1 MPNPP
6 SSSTTETKYVNGS
19 DIVLAVGDKV
29 MLGANTHK
37 RQIKTTTTV
46 VTDKDVEDSLYER
59 KVVKKV
65 EITITCDGF
74 CKTGDTSL
82 EDVEAA
88 ITQGKTV
95 KLRYGYKQGKNGGKS
110 FTEGDFIVSSFDQTD
125 PASDNSTYS
134 ATFVND
140 GKPTKV
146 TAKE

>member
-6 SSSTTETKYVNGS
+6 SSPTTQTTYINGS

-29 MLGANTHK
+29 MLGAKTHM
-37 RQIKTTTTV
+37 RQIKTTTTD
-46 VTDKDVEDSLYER
+46 VTDKDIEDSLYDK

-82 EDVEAA
+82 EEIEAA

-110 FTEGDFIVSSFDQTD
+110 FTEGDFVVSSFDQTD

>member
-1 MPNPP
+1 MPNPT
-6 SSSTTETKYVNGS
+6 SSPTTQTAYVNGS

-29 MLGANTHK
+29 MLGAKTHK

-46 VTDKDVEDSLYER
+46 VTDKDVEDSLYDK

-74 CKTGDTSL
+74 RKTGDTSL
-82 EDVEAA
+82 EEIEEAV
-88 ITQGKTV
+88 TQGKTV
-95 KLRYGYKQGKNGGKS
+95 KLKYGYKQGKNGGKS
-110 FTEGDFIVSSFDQTD
+110 FTEGDFIISSFDQTD

>member
-6 SSSTTETKYVNGS
+6 SSSTTETKYINGS
-19 DIVLAVGDKV
+19 DIVLSVGDKV
-29 MLGANTHK
+29 MLGAKTHK

-65 EITITCDGF
+65 DITITCDGF
-74 CKTGDTSL
+74 CKTGDTSI
-82 EDVEAA
+82 EEIEEA
-88 ITQGKTV
+88 ITQGKSV
-95 KLRYGYKQGKNGGKS
+95 KLKYGYKQSKNGGKS
-110 FTEGDFIVSSFDQTD
+110 FTEGDFIVSSFDETD

-140 GKPTKV
+140 GKPSKV

>member
-6 SSSTTETKYVNGS
+6 SPTTEVKYVNGS
-19 DIVLAVGDKV
+19 DIVLAVGEKV
-29 MLGANTHK
+29 MLGAKTHK

-82 EDVEAA
+82 DDVEAA
-88 ITQGKTV
+88 VTQGKTV
-95 KLRYGYKQGKNGGKS
+95 TLKYGYKQGKDGGKS
-110 FTEGDFIVSSFDQTD
+110 FTEGNFIVSSFDRTD

-134 ATFVND
+134 ATFIND
-140 GKPTKV
+140 GKPSKV
-146 TAKE
+146 TAKD

>member
-6 SSSTTETKYVNGS
+6 SSSTTETKYINGS

-29 MLGANTHK
+29 MLGAKTHK

-65 EITITCDGF
+65 DVTITCDGF
-74 CKTGDTSL
+74 CKTGDTSI
-82 EDVEAA
+82 EEIEEA

-95 KLRYGYKQGKNGGKS
+95 KLKYGYKQGKNGGKS

>member
-6 SSSTTETKYVNGS
+6 SSSTTETKYINGS

-29 MLGANTHK
+29 MLGAKTHK
-37 RQIKTTTTV
+37 RQIKTTTAV

-65 EITITCDGF
+65 DITITCDGF
-74 CKTGDTSL
+74 CKTGDTSI
-82 EDVEAA
+82 EEIEAA

-95 KLRYGYKQGKNGGKS
+95 KLKYGYKQDKNGGKS